1 MSNGLKGLTLAA
13 GVIITCIV
21 ISIAFFVTR
30 EAKDIA
36 ARESIRWVNIPL
48 KWVTEE
54 LSFTMV

>member
-30 EAKDIA
+30 EAKDI
-36 ARESIRWVNIPL
+36 PL

-54 LSFTMV
+54 LSFTMA